1 MYVCMYSSAFEH
13 VYTVVRYLYIIP
25 IILYCMV
32 WYVTEAKALFFLGE
46 YKKEAHDHHAS
57 DKVYFQVRCIRNQ
70 QKETSAKEGEE

>member
-1 MYVCMYSSAFEH
+1 
-13 VYTVVRYLYIIP
+13 
-25 IILYCMV
+25 MV